1 MAALFKR
8 RNTVYV
14 DQSGKVV
21 PKGTPEARKELRKSR
36 KWYGEYRD
44 GKGALRRVALN
55 NDRASS
61 QALLNEMVVKAARE
75 GSGLID
81 PAAEEFNRPIS
92 EHLTEYEAFLRNK
105 NDTEEHIGKTIS
117 RINAVLSV
125 CKYTLIIEIKAARVA
140 KYLADRR
147 SGGLSPKTSN
157 YYLTALK
164 GFTRWL
170 VREQRLMND
179 PIQHLQRVN
188 PQTDVR
194 TTRRTLSS
202 EEFKRLIQTTREDPS
217 DYRDLSGLDRA
228 TLYLIAANT
237 GFRAKELA
245 SLTERSFMLDADPP
259 MVQVAAAYSKRRRLD
274 VQPLPQWVAEQ
285 FRNWLK
291 SRSVQQAGKIRMEG
305 HPQKNRQP
313 DVNDP
318 KRLWPGTWF
327 ERAAEMLRTD
337 LGAAGI
343 PFRDIDGRVFDFHA
357 LRHQYIS
364 NLAAAGVHPR
374 VAQQLARHSTIHL
387 TMQAY
392 THLEVADLA
401 GAVNKLP
408 ELPSS
413 SSSEANG
420 SSLVP

>member
-1 MAALFKR
+1 
-8 RNTVYV
+8 
-14 DQSGKVV
+14 
-21 PKGTPEARKELRKSR
+21 
-36 KWYGEYRD
+36 
-44 GKGALRRVALN
+44 
-55 NDRASS
+55 
-61 QALLNEMVVKAARE
+61 ALLNEMVVKAARE